1 MQLLRACYWLLI
13 RFLTRFR
20 YRVRVEGLEKLR
32 DLRGPTIVMPNHP
45 GLIDP
50 PLVLANV
57 RIPGGM
63 RPIVTT
69 SMYRKPLLYPLM
81 RLVNAVEVPDLGEQS
96 RDAREQTLTM
106 IDTVAAGLNRGES
119 FLIYP
124 AGRTER
130 RGMEEIGATRAVA
143 DLLERCPQANI
154 VLVRTRGVWG
164 STFTMA
170 YTGDHPDLG
179 RCTLRALGWALAA
192 LFVFLPRR
200 KVTMTIEQI
209 DRRSLPGITR
219 EKLNPFLEEWY
230 NRGAPEKPAFV
241 PFSFLFGPR
250 EHEFPAPPKGGEVDL
265 DKIRPATIRAV
276 NEMVEE
282 RLKRPLSSEENSAA
296 MQLERLGL
304 DSLERMDLAFH
315 IEDRFGFRSDRVA
328 ETLGE
333 LWALAE
339 GQLSTGE
346 NKTQPAPPAW
356 NVPPKNTEA
365 PAVLGET
372 LAEAF
377 VRRVLKQPDDV
388 VAADQLSGVLSYRK
402 LYVAARL
409 MAKRFRSIRHTPSAD
424 VGSAPRSPSAP
435 EGGTAAKANGTRSV
449 PDTLGDVTL
458 RGSTTLADRT
468 RPPLP
473 ATLPSNLIPVGVLL
487 PGSVAA
493 DIVFF
498 GLHLAGKLPVLLNW
512 TTGPAN
518 LAHAVKT
525 LGIARVITSKKL
537 IDRLG
542 IRIEGAEY
550 LFLEDIRSGIG
561 KLEAAATLLSTYV
574 LRGRLLHA
582 LPQPD
587 ADSPAVV
594 LFTSGSESTPKAVP
608 LSHCNLITNLRA
620 SLKVLQAQSGDVL
633 LGFLP
638 PFHSFGLLGNIL
650 APVLSG
656 IRVAHYP
663 DPTDAAGLVRT
674 AATYKTTIMVTTP
687 TFLSYMLGAA
697 RAEDL
702 ASLRVIVTGAEK
714 CPDTLFERAKQ
725 MIPHAAI
732 LEGYGIT
739 ECSPV
744 VAGNLR
750 DKIKL
755 GTVGPPVDGVE
766 LCIVDPDSRQKLPA
780 GSTGM
785 ALVRGPS
792 IFSGYLNY
800 DGPDP
805 FAMVDGKRWY
815 VTGDLVRVDEDGYIH
830 FCGRL
835 KRFLKIGG
843 EMVSLPAL
851 EEPLSRL
858 YPPTENGPQVA
869 VEGVDLPSR
878 WIVLYT
884 TLDISLQQA
893 NAILAEA
900 GLRGVM
906 RLDAVERIAAIPV
919 LGTGKT
925 DYKVLRKMASEKAG
939 S

>member
-1 MQLLRACYWLLI
+1 MLI

-32 DLRGPTIVMPNHP
+32 NLRGATLVMPNHP

-57 RIPGGM
+57 RIPGGI

-69 SMYRKPLLYPLM
+69 SMYRKTLLYPLM

-96 RDAREQTLTM
+96 RDAREQTLTV
-106 IDTVAAGLNRGES
+106 IDTIAQGLNRGES

-130 RGMEEIGATRAVA
+130 RGIEEIGATRAVA

-154 VLVRTRGVWG
+154 VLVRTRGIWG
-164 STFTMA
+164 SIFSVA
-170 YTGDHPDLG
+170 YTGETPDLE
-179 RCTLRALGWALAA
+179 RCVLRAFGWIFAA

-200 KVTMTIEQI
+200 KVTMTVEQI
-209 DRRSLPGITR
+209 DRRDLPDPKGAPTR
-219 EKLNPFLEEWY
+219 DKLNPFLEEWY
-230 NRGAPEKPAFV
+230 NRGAPEKPTFV

-250 EHEFPAPPKGGEVDL
+250 EHEYPALVRTGKVDL
-265 DKIRPATIRAV
+265 ARMRPATIHAV

-282 RLKRPLSSEENSAA
+282 RLKRTLSSEENSAETL
-296 MQLERLGL
+296 LERLGL
-304 DSLERMDLAFH
+304 DSLERMDLALH

-339 GQLSTGE
+339 GQLSADGSETE
-346 NKTQPAPPAW
+346 SAPVAW
-356 NVPPKNTEA
+356 NVPPSNKED
-365 PAVLGET
+365 PAVFCET

-377 VRRVLKQPDDV
+377 VRRVLKNPKDV
-388 VAADQLSGVLSYRK
+388 VAADRISGVLSYRK
-402 LYVAARL
+402 LYVGARL
-409 MAKRFRSIRHTPSAD
+409 MAKRFDGLQSYA
-424 VGSAPRSPSAP
+424 RSPASAV
-435 EGGTAAKANGTRSV
+435 GKGAAKADGT
-449 PDTLGDVTL
+449 
-458 RGSTTLADRT
+458 GS
-468 RPPLP
+468 LP
-473 ATLPSNLIPVGVLL
+473 AGLVPVGMLL

-498 GLHLAGKLPVLLNW
+498 GLQLAGKLPVLLNW
-512 TTGPAN
+512 TTGPAY

-525 LGIARVITSKKL
+525 LGIRQVITSKKL

-542 IRIEGAEY
+542 IQIEGAEY
-550 LFLEDIRSGIG
+550 MFLEDIRAGVG
-561 KLEAAATLLSTYV
+561 KLEAAMTLLSTYLFPSRL
-574 LRGRLLHA
+574 LRG
-582 LPQPD
+582 LPKLDLD
-587 ADSPAVV
+587 APAVV
-594 LFTSGSESTPKAVP
+594 LFTSGSESAPKAVP
-608 LSHCNLITNLRA
+608 LSHRNLMTNIRA
-620 SLKVLQAQSGDVL
+620 SLTVLQARCGDVL

-650 APVLSG
+650 APILGG

-674 AATYKTTIMVTTP
+674 AAAYKTTIVVSTP
-687 TFLSYMLGAA
+687 TFLGYMFGVA
-697 RAEDL
+697 RPEDL
-702 ASLRVIVTGAEK
+702 KSLRIIVSGAEK
-714 CPDTLFERAKQ
+714 CPDALFERAKE
-725 MIPHAAI
+725 MVPHAFI

-744 VAGNLR
+744 VAGNLPE
-750 DKIKL
+750 KIKR
-755 GTVGPPVDGVE
+755 GTVGPPVAGVE
-766 LCIVDPDSRQKLPA
+766 VCVVDPDSHERLPGGA
-780 GSTGM
+780 TGM
-785 ALVRGPS
+785 LLVRGPS
-792 IFSGYLNY
+792 IFNGYLNY

-805 FAMVDGKRWY
+805 FIEVDGKRWY
-815 VTGDLVRVDEDGYIH
+815 VTGDLVRLDEDGYIH

-851 EEPLSRL
+851 EEPLARL
-858 YPPTENGPQVA
+858 YPPTDNGPQVA
-869 VEGVDLPSR
+869 VEGVDAPSR
-878 WIVLYT
+878 WIVLFT
-884 TLDISLQQA
+884 VLDISLKQA

-906 RLDAVERIAAIPV
+906 RLDAVERVEAIPV

-925 DYKVLRKMASEKAG
+925 DYKVLRKLVGERG
-939 S
+939 VQ